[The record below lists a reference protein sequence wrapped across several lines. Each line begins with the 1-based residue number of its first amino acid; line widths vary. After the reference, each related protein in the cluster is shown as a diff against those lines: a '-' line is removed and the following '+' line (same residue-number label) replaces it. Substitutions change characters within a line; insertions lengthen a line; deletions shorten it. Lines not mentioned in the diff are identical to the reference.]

1 MAVVRRQ
8 IMCTTKD
15 AGDHVSHPHIV
26 SLQTTHGVT
35 GTLAQATTAILMEGD
50 EFYTV
55 SPTTGAVAEV
65 EAYFCDEC
73 QHDVL
78 RSRPDDDAD
87 TNLRRL
93 PDC

>member
-1 MAVVRRQ
+1 MVRRQ
-8 IMCTTKD
+8 ILCTTKVE
-15 AGDHVSHPHIV
+15 GNHPTHPHIG
-26 SLQTTHGVT
+26 SIETGHGVT
-35 GTLAQATTAILMEGD
+35 GTLADATTAILRDGD

-55 SPTTGAVAEV
+55 SPTTGAEAEV

-78 RSRPDDDAD
+78 RSKPDDDQD
-87 TNLRRL
+87 NNLRRL

>member
-1 MAVVRRQ
+1 MRRE
-8 IMCTTKD
+8 ILCTTKTE
-15 AGDHVSHPHIV
+15 GHHTSPPHI
-26 SLQTTHGVT
+26 SSIGSSHGVT
-35 GTLAQATTAILMEGD
+35 GTLAQATTAILSGTD
-50 EFYTV
+50 EFFTV

-78 RSRPDDDAD
+78 RSNPDDDLD
-87 TNLRRL
+87 NNLRRL

>member
-1 MAVVRRQ
+1 MVRRQ
-8 IMCTTKD
+8 ISCTSKVEGNHT
-15 AGDHVSHPHIV
+15 SHPHIASV
-26 SLQTTHGVT
+26 QTIHGVT
-35 GTLAQATTAILMEGD
+35 GTLAQATSAILTDAD
-50 EFYTV
+50 EFFTV

-78 RSRPDDDAD
+78 RSMPDDDLD
-87 TNLRRL
+87 NNLRRL

>member
-1 MAVVRRQ
+1 MVRRQ
-8 IMCTTKD
+8 IICITKVEGNH
-15 AGDHVSHPHIV
+15 AGHPHIV
-26 SLQTTHGVT
+26 SIQTPHGVT
-35 GTLAQATTAILMEGD
+35 GTLEQATKAILTDAD

-55 SPTTGAVAEV
+55 SPTTGGIAEV

-78 RSRPDDDAD
+78 RSSPDDDAD
-87 TNLRRL
+87 NNLRRL

>member
-1 MAVVRRQ
+1 MVRRQ
-8 IMCTTKD
+8 ITCTTKIE
-15 AGDHVSHPHIV
+15 GDHATHPHI
-26 SLQTTHGVT
+26 SAIGTSHGVS
-35 GTLAQATTAILMEGD
+35 GSLEQATAAILTGGD
-50 EFYTV
+50 EFFTV

-78 RSRPDDDAD
+78 RSQPDDDVDA
-87 TNLRRL
+87 NLRQL